1 MYYITA
7 RSVVKKQQM
16 ESNPMKQKTVLFP
29 RRMCETLSGDLA
41 HTVGRLA
48 FRPGRPML
56 VEHVG
61 GIYLEH
67 DLTSGVITPGYGDEY
82 NIVHVCADECP
93 ASPFATK
100 SCLLK
105 VS

>member
-1 MYYITA
+1 
-7 RSVVKKQQM
+7 
-16 ESNPMKQKTVLFP
+16 MKQKIVLFP
-29 RRMCETLSGDLA
+29 RRMCETMSGNLA

-48 FRPGRPML
+48 FRPGCPML

-67 DLTSGVITPGYGDEY
+67 DLTGNVITPGYGEGY
-82 NIVHVCADECP
+82 AIAHVCADEYP
-93 ASPFATK
+93 ASPFAAK

-105 VS
+105 IS

>member
-1 MYYITA
+1 
-7 RSVVKKQQM
+7 
-16 ESNPMKQKTVLFP
+16 MKEKTVLFP

-61 GIYLEH
+61 GVYLEH
-67 DLTSGVITPGYGDEY
+67 DLSGAVLTAGYGAEY
-82 NIVHVCADECP
+82 SIVHVGAEECHANP
-93 ASPFATK
+93 GAKAFLEES
-100 SCLLK
+100 S
-105 VS
+105 